1 MSGHVISEL
10 FQQIVHSE
18 ERIKQRF
25 EALKKVN
32 QNIQGH
38 QDRLRETKYE
48 VEALQGSLSVLN
60 HKLVQEEIELKWLAM
75 RETILKEQKEESCR
89 ENANLRELIVRN
101 LLFNIFFRVCQKNK
115 NYIITKILQECGKPK
130 CGVFFF

>member
-1 MSGHVISEL
+1 M
-10 FQQIVHSE
+10 
-18 ERIKQRF
+18 
-25 EALKKVN
+25 
-32 QNIQGH
+32 
-38 QDRLRETKYE
+38 RETKYE

-75 RETILKEQKEESCR
+75 RETILKGQKEESCR
-89 ENANLRELIVRN
+89 ENADLRELIVRN

-130 CGVFFF
+130 WGVFFFKLSKFL